1 MKVPKTTHILFAL
14 CFLSLSPFT
23 NAAEVTVGDEK
34 ISIPSPSGFSEI
46 SSISP
51 ETVQLFE
58 DMCPPTNRLL
68 AVFLSQGDVGRL
80 IQGKATAFDSYMM
93 VHSSKKLETF
103 SLAKYQFKEVR
114 TAMRSQYD
122 SLFEEHRESID
133 KIVGQAG
140 QAISKRID
148 AEVALDIGDIVPL
161 GIDFETASSITASQ
175 LVKYSVK
182 VADENVEYVMAG
194 TVCTLLVKGKVIY
207 LYIYKTYNDK
217 SDLDWTRKTTKSWTN
232 NILSANNITLPM
244 SSGRIVP
251 EGTTLDPVV
260 KELLVE
266 KWIRYS
272 IKSHPKSE
280 GLDISIEYPQS
291 WRSEEG
297 IRPHIVQKFTG
308 NSTAGIS
315 LSCIL
320 LVRKLPTW
328 ASIFLK
334 GEIAENMLS
343 EGLQD
348 MLPTNAQ
355 FIDGSQ
361 TKIDGE
367 PGAWVKYYYETESAG
382 IRAGIHCLQYVLF
395 FRGKMFITQCFV
407 GGIAEDKEL
416 LQDAFN
422 SYLPVFQMMGGSIV
436 IQDKWSGTGKVTWDS
451 ALREVFGEYWLL
463 ALVLSAILTWGI
475 GLAPPLI
482 IRFVLA
488 RRPLSKGLSITIAVL
503 FWFFNFVLFTALG
516 SESKTHAALF
526 LVALASYAILR
537 KGGRQLSLFSE
548 KERKL
553 GE

>member
-46 SSISP
+46 SSVFP

-58 DMCPPTNRLL
+58 EMCPPNNRLL
-68 AVFLSQGDVGRL
+68 AVFLSQGDVGKL
-80 IQGKATAFDSYMM
+80 IQGETPVLGSYMM
-93 VHSSKKLETF
+93 VQSLKELETF
-103 SLAKYQFKEVR
+103 SIAKYQFKEAR
-114 TAMRSQYD
+114 KAMRSQYE
-122 SLFEEHRESID
+122 SLFEKNRESID
-133 KIVGQAG
+133 KIMGQAG

-148 AEVALDIGDIVPL
+148 AEVTLDIGDIVPL

-175 LVKYSVK
+175 LAKYSIK
-182 VADENVEYVMAG
+182 VDDENVENVKAVTM
-194 TVCTLLVKGKVIY
+194 CTLLVKGKVIY
-207 LYIYKTYNDK
+207 LYVYKTYNDK
-217 SDLDWTRKTTKSWTN
+217 SDLDWTRKTTQSWTN
-232 NILSANNITLPM
+232 SILSANNITLPM

-260 KELLVE
+260 KELLGE
-266 KWIRYS
+266 KWTRYS

-280 GLDISIEYPQS
+280 SLDISIEYPQS
-291 WRSEEG
+291 WQREEG

-308 NSTAGIS
+308 KVAGGIS
-315 LSCIL
+315 VSCMLIIQ
-320 LVRKLPTW
+320 KLPAW
-328 ASIFLK
+328 AGVFLK
-334 GEIAENMLS
+334 GEIAVEMLS
-343 EGLQD
+343 EGLQE
-348 MLPTNAQ
+348 MLPPNAH
-355 FIDGSQ
+355 FIDGST

-367 PGAWVKYYYETESAG
+367 PGAWVKYYYEAE
-382 IRAGIHCLQYVLF
+382 RAGMRFGTYCLQYVLF
-395 FRGKMFITQCFV
+395 YKGRMFMVECFV
-407 GGIAEDKEL
+407 GGVTEDKEL

-422 SYLPVFQMMGGSIV
+422 SYLSVFQMIGNSIV
-436 IQDKWSGTGKVTWDS
+436 IQDKWSGSGKVTGDS

-482 IRFVLA
+482 IRFVIA
-488 RRPLSKGLSITIAVL
+488 RRPLSKGLSIALVVL
-503 FWFFNFVLFTALG
+503 LWFINIMLFTALG

-537 KGGRQLSLFSE
+537 KGGRRLSLLNE

>member
-1 MKVPKTTHILFAL
+1 MKEPKTRCILIAIY
-14 CFLSLSPFT
+14 FLFLTSLT
-23 NAAEVTVGDEK
+23 NAAEFTVGDEK

-68 AVFLSQGDVGRL
+68 AVFLTQDDVGRL
-80 IQGKATAFDSYMM
+80 IQGKATALDSYMM

-114 TAMRSQYD
+114 TATRSQYD
-122 SLFEEHRESID
+122 SLFEKHRESID
-133 KIVGQAG
+133 KIMGQAG

-161 GIDFETASSITASQ
+161 GIDFETVYSITASQ
-175 LVKYSVK
+175 LTKYSVK
-182 VADENVEYVMAG
+182 VDDENVEYVMAG
-194 TVCTLLVKGKVIY
+194 TMCTMLVKGKVIY
-207 LYIYKTYNDK
+207 LYVYKTYNDK

-232 NILSANNITLPM
+232 SILSANNITLPM

-260 KELLVE
+260 KELLGE
-266 KWIRYS
+266 KWKSYS

-280 GLDISIEYPQS
+280 SLDISIEYPQS
-291 WRSEEG
+291 WKREEG

-308 NSTAGIS
+308 KVAGGIS
-315 LSCIL
+315 VSCMLIIQ
-320 LVRKLPTW
+320 KLPAW
-328 ASIFLK
+328 AGVFLK
-334 GEIAENMLS
+334 GEIAVEMLS
-343 EGLQD
+343 EGFQE
-348 MLPTNAQ
+348 MLPPNAH
-355 FIDGSQ
+355 FIDGST

-367 PGAWVKYYYETESAG
+367 PGAWVKYYYEAE
-382 IRAGIHCLQYVLF
+382 RAGMRFGTYCLQYVLF
-395 FRGKMFITQCFV
+395 YKDRMFMVECFV
-407 GGIAEDKEL
+407 GGVTEDKEL
-416 LQDAFN
+416 LQDVFN
-422 SYLPVFQMMGGSIV
+422 SYLSVFQMIGNSIV
-436 IQDKWSGTGKVTWDS
+436 IQEKWSGSGKVTGDS

-488 RRPLSKGLSITIAVL
+488 RRPLSKGLSITLAVL

-537 KGGRQLSLFSE
+537 KGGRQLSLPIE
-548 KERKL
+548 KEHKT

>member
-1 MKVPKTTHILFAL
+1 MKEPKTRCILIVIY
-14 CFLSLSPFT
+14 FLFLTSLT
-23 NAAEVTVGDEK
+23 NAAEFTVGDEK

-68 AVFLSQGDVGRL
+68 AVFLTQDDVGRL
-80 IQGKATAFDSYMM
+80 IQGKATALDSYMM

-114 TAMRSQYD
+114 TATRSQYD
-122 SLFEEHRESID
+122 SLFEKHRESID
-133 KIVGQAG
+133 KIMGQAG

-161 GIDFETASSITASQ
+161 GIDFETVYSITASQ
-175 LVKYSVK
+175 LTKYSVK
-182 VADENVEYVMAG
+182 VDDENVEYVMAG
-194 TVCTLLVKGKVIY
+194 TMCTMLVKGKVIY
-207 LYIYKTYNDK
+207 LYVYKTYNDK

-232 NILSANNITLPM
+232 SILSANNITLPM

-260 KELLVE
+260 KELLGE
-266 KWIRYS
+266 KWKSYS

-280 GLDISIEYPQS
+280 SLDISIEYPQS
-291 WRSEEG
+291 WKREEG

-308 NSTAGIS
+308 KVAGGIS
-315 LSCIL
+315 VSCMLIIQ
-320 LVRKLPTW
+320 KLPAW
-328 ASIFLK
+328 AGVFLK
-334 GEIAENMLS
+334 GEIAVEMLS
-343 EGLQD
+343 EGFQE
-348 MLPTNAQ
+348 MLPPNAH
-355 FIDGSQ
+355 FIDGST

-367 PGAWVKYYYETESAG
+367 PGAWVKYYYEAE
-382 IRAGIHCLQYVLF
+382 RAGMRFGTYCLQYVLF
-395 FRGKMFITQCFV
+395 YKDRMFMVECFV
-407 GGIAEDKEL
+407 GGVTEDKEL
-416 LQDAFN
+416 LQDVFN
-422 SYLPVFQMMGGSIV
+422 SYLSVFQMIGNSIV
-436 IQDKWSGTGKVTWDS
+436 IQEKWSGSGKVTGDS

-488 RRPLSKGLSITIAVL
+488 RRPLSKGLSITLAVL

-537 KGGRQLSLFSE
+537 KGGRQLSLPIE
-548 KERKL
+548 KEHKT

>member
-1 MKVPKTTHILFAL
+1 MKEPKTRCILIAIY
-14 CFLSLSPFT
+14 FLFLTSLT

-51 ETVQLFE
+51 ETVQLFK

-68 AVFLSQGDVGRL
+68 AVFLSQGDVDRL
-80 IQGKATAFDSYMM
+80 IQSKATALDSYMM

-114 TAMRSQYD
+114 TATRSQYD
-122 SLFEEHRESID
+122 SLFEKHRESID
-133 KIVGQAG
+133 KIMGQAG

-175 LVKYSVK
+175 LTKYSVK
-182 VADENVEYVMAG
+182 VDDENVEYVMAG
-194 TVCTLLVKGKVIY
+194 TMCTMLVKGKVIY
-207 LYIYKTYNDK
+207 LYVYNTYNDK

-232 NILSANNITLPM
+232 SILSANNITLPM

-260 KELLVE
+260 KELLGE
-266 KWIRYS
+266 KWKSYS

-280 GLDISIEYPQS
+280 SLDISIEYPQS
-291 WRSEEG
+291 WKREEG

-308 NSTAGIS
+308 KVAGGIS
-315 LSCIL
+315 VSCMLIIQ
-320 LVRKLPTW
+320 KLPAW
-328 ASIFLK
+328 AGVFLK
-334 GEIAENMLS
+334 GEIAVEMLS
-343 EGLQD
+343 EGLQE
-348 MLPTNAQ
+348 MLPPNAQ
-355 FIDGSQ
+355 FIDGST

-367 PGAWVKYYYETESAG
+367 PGAWVKYYYEAE
-382 IRAGIHCLQYVLF
+382 RAGMRFGTYCLQYVLF
-395 FRGKMFITQCFV
+395 YKGRMFIVECFV
-407 GGIAEDKEL
+407 GGVTEDKEL

-422 SYLPVFQMMGGSIV
+422 SYLSVFQMIGNSIV
-436 IQDKWSGTGKVTWDS
+436 IQDKWSGTGKVTGDS

-463 ALVLSAILTWGI
+463 TLVLSAILTWGI

-488 RRPLSKGLSITIAVL
+488 RRPLSKGLSITLAVL

-537 KGGRQLSLFSE
+537 KGGAPTVTTY
-548 KERKL
+548 
-553 GE
+553 